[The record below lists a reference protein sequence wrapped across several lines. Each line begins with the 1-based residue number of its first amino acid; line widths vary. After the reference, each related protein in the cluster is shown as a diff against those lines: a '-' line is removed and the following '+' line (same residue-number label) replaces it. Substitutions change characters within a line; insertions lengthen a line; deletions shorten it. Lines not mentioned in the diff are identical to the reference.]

1 MLKMEDAFETTS
13 LTSHMGLRKGK
24 GFTTL
29 INHNAGLWMPS
40 LHSFHLNLNTWHHHL
55 PVLLVFPGLS
65 GLPVSQ
71 FLPPLLGIEF
81 SFTLVKWEI
90 MFIATRATW
99 APEPWSQEQCIKHK
113 SLPVLKEAEE
123 LWLKKTANKQLH
135 GKDSEQQSQTGLH
148 FSTYLWCI
156 SITLISIE
164 YTFMKT

>member
-1 MLKMEDAFETTS
+1 MLLRPPHSPPTWVSERER
-13 LTSHMGLRKGK
+13 GLPPSSI
-24 GFTTL
+24 TTL
-29 INHNAGLWMPS
+29 GSGCPA

-55 PVLLVFPGLS
+55 PVLLVFSGLS

-71 FLPPLLGIEF
+71 FLPSLLGIEF
-81 SFTLVKWEI
+81 SFTMVKWEI

-135 GKDSEQQSQTGLH
+135 GKRLRATVPNWTS
-148 FSTYLWCI
+148 FFYLFMMYFNYSYFYRIHIHENLGWC
-156 SITLISIE
+156 
-164 YTFMKT
+164 